1 MQRVKALALLLTC
14 SLLVACASVVGPR
27 TYEIPLTRL
36 QEGLDRHFSRTHRVL
51 PLFEIQ
57 LGRAQLTLMPEQG
70 RISLAISPTLSPPLI
85 NQTWSGNLIVSGRLV
100 IDATRSIVYVSDAR
114 VDRFDFDGVDAQ
126 QQLLI
131 GKVVNVIA
139 QKVIKDIPVIT
150 FRPEELRVAGVQFVP
165 TNILMTATAL
175 VVTLESVK

>member
-1 MQRVKALALLLTC
+1 M
-14 SLLVACASVVGPR
+14 
-27 TYEIPLTRL
+27 
-36 QEGLDRHFSRTHRVL
+36 
-51 PLFEIQ
+51 
-57 LGRAQLTLMPEQG
+57 
-70 RISLAISPTLSPPLI
+70 
-85 NQTWSGNLIVSGRLV
+85 SGRLV

-175 VVTLESVK
+175 VVTLESVKSADGAQTPLHGLAKCDTVGG